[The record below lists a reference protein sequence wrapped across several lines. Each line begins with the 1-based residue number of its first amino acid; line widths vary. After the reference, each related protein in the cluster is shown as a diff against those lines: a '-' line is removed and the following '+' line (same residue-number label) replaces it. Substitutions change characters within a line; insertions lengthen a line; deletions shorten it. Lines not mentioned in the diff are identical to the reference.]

1 MTTTPE
7 QHTDPSDNGQDV
19 RHILGAVVGLTVLL
33 GILLLAFALPAVS
46 AHRLIAVGLF
56 AVVGGFTLTA
66 ILEYVIGTLDGNYLL
81 TSLGA
86 MLGIAATAMA
96 VIGLKELLGN
106 PGLAVAGV
114 LLILLGNPLSGLA
127 SAPEMLPTPWGTIG
141 QLLPPGATG
150 SLIRGLAFFDGAGT
164 AHAIIVLACWLAAG
178 TVLFVLAERRKS
190 IRARRS
196 VPAVEPA
203 TP

>member
-127 SAPEMLPTPWGTIG
+127 SAP
-141 QLLPPGATG
+141 
-150 SLIRGLAFFDGAGT
+150 
-164 AHAIIVLACWLAAG
+164 
-178 TVLFVLAERRKS
+178 
-190 IRARRS
+190 
-196 VPAVEPA
+196 
-203 TP
+203 